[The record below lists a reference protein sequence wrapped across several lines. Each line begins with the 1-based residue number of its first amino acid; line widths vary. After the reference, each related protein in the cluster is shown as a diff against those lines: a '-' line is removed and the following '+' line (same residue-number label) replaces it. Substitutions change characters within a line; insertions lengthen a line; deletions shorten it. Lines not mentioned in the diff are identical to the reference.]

1 MLWGGEAH
9 GNEGCLHGMEAISAA
24 VASGRRGR
32 RGSGYVPRP
41 RGPWERGVVTRMFR
55 DREAHRNAGLMVI
68 LLFLLDPKNR
78 ADHGPS
84 SSWSVRSPR
93 RRNNEMTAS
102 PTLSSST
109 YLRRSL
115 SVTPPVKRTG
125 RASPSEE
132 RSYTSPHC
140 LAWSL
145 AVADPRRGR
154 RVLATDL
161 WSRKATTTIHRA
173 SS

>member
-1 MLWGGEAH
+1 
-9 GNEGCLHGMEAISAA
+9 
-24 VASGRRGR
+24 
-32 RGSGYVPRP
+32 
-41 RGPWERGVVTRMFR
+41 
-55 DREAHRNAGLMVI
+55 MVI

-115 SVTPPVKRTG
+115 SVTPPVERTG

-132 RSYTSPHC
+132 WSYTSPHC

-145 AVADPRRGR
+145 AVAKKPIGTSIMPEVHEMPKSFSVFSMKLLIMALMQAF
-154 RVLATDL
+154 VLL
-161 WSRKATTTIHRA
+161 MNIVLK
-173 SS
+173 